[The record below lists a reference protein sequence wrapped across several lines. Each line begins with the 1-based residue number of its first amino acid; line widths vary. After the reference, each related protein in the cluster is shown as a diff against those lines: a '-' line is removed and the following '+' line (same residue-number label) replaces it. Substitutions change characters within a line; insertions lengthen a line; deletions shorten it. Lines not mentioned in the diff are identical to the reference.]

1 MSIQLVI
8 SSDPL
13 SAQIRKHK
21 TARYRSIP
29 VAVRY
34 VCGGCIAGIAG
45 SNFTDGMDARLLCL
59 LFAVCCEGS
68 GLWNELI
75 TSSEESYRV
84 RVCVCVCV
92 CVFECL

>member
-45 SNFTDGMDARLLCL
+45 SNFTDGMDARLLCFCL
-59 LFAVCCEGS
+59 LCVVKVAACA
-68 GLWNELI
+68 
-75 TSSEESYRV
+75 TS
-84 RVCVCVCV
+84 
-92 CVFECL
+92 